1 MAVVPDTKLI
11 QQIKKENP
19 DLPFEDILKIAK
31 SQKTKSEKED
41 KGEPDR
47 NTEPSQISTY
57 LASLFDK
64 PASKGID
71 IDEAVGYG
79 FEMLTGIFKYLVIII
94 ILILVGFFLVTV
106 GYDFNNSASV
116 FVGIFLII
124 LAIIFKVAL
133 FIGVM
138 YKLWVDILSRSRK
151 QDKPDEEA

>member
-1 MAVVPDTKLI
+1 MAVVPDAQLI

>member
-106 GYDFNNSASV
+106 GYDFDNPVSV

>member
-1 MAVVPDTKLI
+1 MAVVPDAKLI

-31 SQKTKSEKED
+31 SQKTKSKKED

-94 ILILVGFFLVTV
+94 ILILVGFFLATV
-106 GYDFNNSASV
+106 GYDFDNSASV
-116 FVGIFLII
+116 FVGISLII
-124 LAIIFKVAL
+124 LAIIFNVAL

-151 QDKPDEEA
+151 

>member
-1 MAVVPDTKLI
+1 MAVVPDAKLI

>member
-19 DLPFEDILKIAK
+19 DLSFEDILKIAK

-79 FEMLTGIFKYLVIII
+79 FEMLTGIFKNLVITI

-151 QDKPDEEA
+151 QDKPDEGA

>member
-1 MAVVPDTKLI
+1 MSDAPDSKLI
-11 QQIKKENP
+11 QKIKKENP
-19 DLPFEDILKIAK
+19 DLLFEDILKIAK

-47 NTEPSQISTY
+47 NTETSQILTY

-151 QDKPDEEA
+151 QDKPDEGA

>member
-47 NTEPSQISTY
+47 NTETSQILTY

-151 QDKPDEEA
+151 QDKPDEGA

>member
-106 GYDFNNSASV
+106 GYDFDNPVSV

-151 QDKPDEEA
+151 QDKPDEGA

>member
-106 GYDFNNSASV
+106 GYDFNNPVSV

-151 QDKPDEEA
+151 QDKPDEGA

>member
-151 QDKPDEEA
+151 QDKPDEGA

>member
-151 QDKPDEEA
+151 QDKPD

>member
-1 MAVVPDTKLI
+1 MAVVPDAQLI

-151 QDKPDEEA
+151 QDKPDEGA